1 MIVNKMAK
9 TKTLILGHFFG
20 GPIPYS
26 TFFFIIYFYFLGR
39 TSKNKPENQPIDA
52 LGRGLR

>member
-20 GPIPYS
+20 GPIPYCNI
-26 TFFFIIYFYFLGR
+26 FFIIYFYFLGR
-39 TSKNKPENQPIDA
+39 TSKKNHPVLFYSNSNF
-52 LGRGLR
+52 